1 VAVVFS
7 YNVQVSVSE
16 DIVLFKLQKILLA
29 MNPAKQRLFPQYDQK
44 VKPLFLQTMAFCL
57 AMDR

>member
-7 YNVQVSVSE
+7 YDVQVSVSE

-29 MNPAKQRLFPQYDQK
+29 MNPAKQRLFLQYDQK
-44 VKPLFLQTMAFCL
+44 VKPLFLQTMAFP
-57 AMDR
+57 